1 MWQNVRQLNLIA
13 SMLYALAAGLLL
25 AGAAVWLIQRP
36 MFTLHEIQIDGD
48 VEHINM
54 PTVRAS
60 IIGHVRG
67 NFFTANLDVAR
78 AAFESM
84 PWVRRAGIRRVW
96 PDRLAV
102 TLEEYKPLGTWG
114 SDQLVS
120 TTGELF
126 TVNQDELADD
136 DLPALDG
143 PDGSANDVI
152 TKYHQFVEWFAP
164 LGVKPVEVT
173 LSPRYAWS
181 VKFSDGMEIELGRER
196 NEDTLLKRS
205 NRLIS
210 AWSDVTQRWGKQIES
225 VDLRYPNGFAVRVAG
240 VRFVPD
246 PADGKVKK

>member
-1 MWQNVRQLNLIA
+1 MWHNVRQLNLIA

-25 AGAAVWLIQRP
+25 AGAAVWVIQRP

-48 VEHINM
+48 IEHINM

-60 IIGHVRG
+60 IIGRLHG
-67 NFFTANLDVAR
+67 NFFTANLDAAR
-78 AAFESM
+78 SAFESM

-114 SDQLVS
+114 GDQLVS
-120 TTGELF
+120 VDGELF
-126 TVNQDELADD
+126 TANQGELGADE
-136 DLPALDG
+136 LPALAG
-143 PDGSANDVI
+143 PDGSAKEVVD
-152 TKYHQFVEWFAP
+152 KYHEFIDWFAP
-164 LGVKPVEVT
+164 LGIKPVEVT

-196 NEDTLLKRS
+196 DQDTLWTRS

-210 AWSDVTQRWGKQIES
+210 TWSEVTQRWGKQIES

-240 VRFVPD
+240 LRFIPD
-246 PADGKVKK
+246 TADGRVKK